1 LNGFCRYELRTTDV
15 EAAREFYRDLLGDE
29 FWGHGIEI
37 GSLPAHAAA
46 RGAPPYWL
54 GHIGVDDVVGAVY
67 RFLDAGATLLGRRTG
82 RDGASQVVDASN
94 SVVRDPSGALV
105 ALTSARPNAVDA
117 IDAVGS
123 VAWHLLTARD
133 EAQAFA
139 VYSDLFGWE
148 RVETFDLGRDR
159 GRHVTFT
166 WEAGGAAVGSTSN
179 IARLPHVHAQ
189 WLFFF
194 RTENLAESLA
204 AVRGLGGLTLP
215 PTETADGDLVAACD
229 DPQGAAFGLYQRR
242 RH

>member
-1 LNGFCRYELRTTDV
+1 LNRFCRYELRTTDV
-15 EAAREFYRDLLGDE
+15 EAAREFYRDLLGDD
-29 FWGHGIEI
+29 FWRHGIEL

-46 RGAPPYWL
+46 RGAPPHWI
-54 GHIGVDDVVGAVY
+54 GHIGVDDVVGVVY
-67 RFLDAGATLLGRRTG
+67 RFLDAGATLLGRRGG
-82 RDGASQVVDASN
+82 RDAASQVVDASN
-94 SVVRDPSGALV
+94 TVVRDPNGALV
-105 ALTSARPNAVDA
+105 ALTSATPAAVDA
-117 IDAVGS
+117 AQN

-148 RVETFDLGRDR
+148 RVETFDLGRER

-166 WEAGGAAVGSTSN
+166 WKRGGAAVGSTSN
-179 IARLPHVHAQ
+179 IAQLSHVHAQ

-194 RTENLAESLA
+194 RTENLAASLA
-204 AVRGLGGLTLP
+204 IVRALGGLTLP

-229 DPQGAAFGLYQRR
+229 DPQGAAFGVYQRR